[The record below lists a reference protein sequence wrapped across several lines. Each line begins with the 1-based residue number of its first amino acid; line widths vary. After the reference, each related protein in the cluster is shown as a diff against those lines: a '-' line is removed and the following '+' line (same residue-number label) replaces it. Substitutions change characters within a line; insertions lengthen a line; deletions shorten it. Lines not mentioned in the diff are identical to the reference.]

1 MFRENELR
9 NTQCWYFIVKK
20 KKNNNIHTQK
30 EIKEKTKINPKG
42 NVFKAITWD
51 ATFIRPVVW
60 QKAETLCY
68 YPQQERDCFSI
79 PD

>member
-20 KKNNNIHTQK
+20 KNNNNIHTQK

-42 NVFKAITWD
+42 NVFKAIT
-51 ATFIRPVVW
+51 
-60 QKAETLCY
+60 
-68 YPQQERDCFSI
+68 
-79 PD
+79 

>member
-30 EIKEKTKINPKG
+30 EIKEKTKINPKDKRFQS
-42 NVFKAITWD
+42 NYL
-51 ATFIRPVVW
+51 R
-60 QKAETLCY
+60 CY
-68 YPQQERDCFSI
+68 VYSTGGLTES
-79 PD
+79 